1 MSIILDTIIENFGV
15 NEDFTPW
22 DLHKMTKINY
32 KVLQMN
38 LKKMANREVLYHNL
52 TCDIFRLRTDEDIFE
67 RRKRVND
74 WIDQYSLKQKKYK
87 LT

>member
-1 MSIILDTIIENFGV
+1 
-15 NEDFTPW
+15 
-22 DLHKMTKINY
+22 MTKINY

-38 LKKMANREVLYHNL
+38 LKKMANREVLYHNP